1 MSLWWPPMYHLLHT
15 KCCLRLAYHLC
26 CILWQVVPSAPHIP
40 MWSRACPMV
49 LGRALCRWTTSL
61 SLICWGK
68 DLIPAKKKKRAQ
80 NFPFAFKI
88 VGMSKKLVLKLC
100 FFFISIIIGIKNL
113 VHCVL
118 SYLFL
123 MWMSK
128 KYISFVAHCLNKSAN
143 LGLKMEAPVHRA
155 ITFTSVI
162 SRSRN
167 NLIITWLRFSSGD
180 NRIWFVWCVDKN
192 TCAYDIFSYSQVS
205 SAICVLAP
213 AKLLFSWEETTF
225 YFKKNCTLLSCRREK
240 KGALYHNSTLSH
252 ENELLSCSNILL

>member
-1 MSLWWPPMYHLLHT
+1 M
-15 KCCLRLAYHLC
+15 
-26 CILWQVVPSAPHIP
+26 
-40 MWSRACPMV
+40 
-49 LGRALCRWTTSL
+49 
-61 SLICWGK
+61 
-68 DLIPAKKKKRAQ
+68 
-80 NFPFAFKI
+80 
-88 VGMSKKLVLKLC
+88 
-100 FFFISIIIGIKNL
+100 FFFISIIIGMKNL

-167 NLIITWLRFSSGD
+167 NLIITRLRFLSGD
-180 NRIWFVWCVDKN
+180 NRMWFVWCVDKN

-213 AKLLFSWEETTF
+213 AKLLLSWEETTF
-225 YFKKNCTLLSCRREK
+225 YFWKIVRCYLVDVRKRVHYTIITHYHMKMSC
-240 KGALYHNSTLSH
+240 YHGVIYYCNR
-252 ENELLSCSNILL
+252 